1 MISSQPLY
9 FSCQTFPVSL
19 PSLDIPFSISQYFAP
34 DWILRT
40 DYGLDGD
47 SLSYEDRMER
57 REVEEGR
64 RAKERQLMD
73 EGRNLWR
80 QKKAEEAEM
89 LFRDIED
96 VKEFARQ
103 KMFGK

>member
-1 MISSQPLY
+1 MI
-9 FSCQTFPVSL
+9 TK
-19 PSLDIPFSISQYFAP
+19 QYFFL

-57 REVEEGR
+57 KELEEGR

>member
-1 MISSQPLY
+1 M
-9 FSCQTFPVSL
+9 FKKHFT
-19 PSLDIPFSISQYFAP
+19 P

>member
-1 MISSQPLY
+1 
-9 FSCQTFPVSL
+9 
-19 PSLDIPFSISQYFAP
+19 
-34 DWILRT
+34 
-40 DYGLDGD
+40 
-47 SLSYEDRMER
+47 MER
-57 REVEEGR
+57 RDVEEGR

>member
-1 MISSQPLY
+1 MS
-9 FSCQTFPVSL
+9 
-19 PSLDIPFSISQYFAP
+19 

-57 REVEEGR
+57 KEVEEER
-64 RAKERQLMD
+64 RLKERQLME

-80 QKKAEEAEM
+80 QKKADEAEV

>member
-1 MISSQPLY
+1 M
-9 FSCQTFPVSL
+9 FKK
-19 PSLDIPFSISQYFAP
+19 YFAP

-40 DYGLDGD
+40 DYGLDRD

-57 REVEEGR
+57 KELEEGR

>member
-1 MISSQPLY
+1 MI
-9 FSCQTFPVSL
+9 
-19 PSLDIPFSISQYFAP
+19 IPIISKYFAP

-57 REVEEGR
+57 KEVEEGR

-80 QKKAEEAEM
+80 QKKAEEADM

>member
-1 MISSQPLY
+1 M
-9 FSCQTFPVSL
+9 
-19 PSLDIPFSISQYFAP
+19 
-34 DWILRT
+34 
-40 DYGLDGD
+40 DGD

-57 REVEEGR
+57 REVEEER
-64 RAKERQLMD
+64 RAKERQLME

-80 QKKAEEAEM
+80 QKKAEEAEV
-89 LFRDIED
+89 LFRDVED

>member
-1 MISSQPLY
+1 MITKKY
-9 FSCQTFPVSL
+9 FS
-19 PSLDIPFSISQYFAP
+19 P

-57 REVEEGR
+57 KELEEGR